1 MNILLIT
8 NDWKPKTG
16 GISTYLR
23 SLVENL
29 DHKFF
34 IYGPSWIEGDG
45 AYPAADTF
53 IINPRKVFE
62 DIQKTREYEISARN
76 YSSPRNYSP
85 PRNSPGTKNKP
96 VYRPAPTGQ
105 SSADG

>member
-29 DHKFF
+29 DHEFLKDLHIDDF
-34 IYGPSWIEGDG
+34 I
-45 AYPAADTF
+45 
-53 IINPRKVFE
+53 KVCE
-62 DIQKTREYEISARN
+62 E
-76 YSSPRNYSP
+76 
-85 PRNSPGTKNKP
+85 
-96 VYRPAPTGQ
+96 TGQ
-105 SSADG
+105 KLIVSKHQGFDHGYYFINSFIEDHINYHALILKNI

>member
-23 SLVENL
+23 SLVKNL
-29 DHKFF
+29 DHKFL

-45 AYPAADTF
+45 TYPAV
-53 IINPRKVFE
+53 II
-62 DIQKTREYEISARN
+62 S
-76 YSSPRNYSP
+76 
-85 PRNSPGTKNKP
+85 
-96 VYRPAPTGQ
+96 
-105 SSADG
+105 

>member
-29 DHKFF
+29 DHEFLFTDQVGLKEMMR
-34 IYGPSWIEGDG
+34 IQPQTPS
-45 AYPAADTF
+45 
-53 IINPRKVFE
+53 
-62 DIQKTREYEISARN
+62 
-76 YSSPRNYSP
+76 
-85 PRNSPGTKNKP
+85 
-96 VYRPAPTGQ
+96 
-105 SSADG
+105 

>member
-34 IYGPSWIEGDG
+34 IYGPSWI
-45 AYPAADTF
+45 AVSYTHLTLP
-53 IINPRKVFE
+53 
-62 DIQKTREYEISARN
+62 TR
-76 YSSPRNYSP
+76 
-85 PRNSPGTKNKP
+85 T
-96 VYRPAPTGQ
+96 VV
-105 SSADG
+105 

>member
-16 GISTYLR
+16 GISTYLG

-34 IYGPSWIEGDG
+34 IYGQVGLKEMMRIQPQIPS
-45 AYPAADTF
+45 
-53 IINPRKVFE
+53 
-62 DIQKTREYEISARN
+62 
-76 YSSPRNYSP
+76 
-85 PRNSPGTKNKP
+85 
-96 VYRPAPTGQ
+96 
-105 SSADG
+105 